1 MLVAHLVVAWIAV
14 LITGVY
20 RLAQEPEWL
29 GDWRVWVAAAAMLA
43 LVPVI
48 VIGWWAVRLL
58 VGAWV
63 RAQPPDPLD
72 R

>member
-1 MLVAHLVVAWIAV
+1 MWRPRPRSRRITRPPEVVP
-14 LITGVY
+14 T
-20 RLAQEPEWL
+20 
-29 GDWRVWVAAAAMLA
+29 MLA

-48 VIGWWAVRLL
+48 VVGWWAVRLL